1 MDRICGEEP
10 VSMFVRGI
18 GRSDGT
24 GAYGVVLA
32 CEGKSRE
39 LSGAEASASNNR
51 MDIVA
56 AIAGLEA
63 LTRPSR
69 VTVFNN
75 NTYLVDAI
83 AKGWA
88 AKWRSRSWRNAENE
102 PTAHADLWERLL
114 DLCAKHDV
122 LFTYRAVDANSPEL
136 MRCDEIARA
145 AGDAGRVSAS

>member
-1 MDRICGEEP
+1 MDN
-10 VSMFVRGI
+10 VSHRKSVSIFARGI
-18 GRSDGT
+18 SGGDRV
-24 GAYGVVLA
+24 GAYGVVLV
-32 CEGKSRE
+32 CDGKSRE
-39 LSGAEASASNNR
+39 LSGAEPSSSNNR

-63 LTRPSR
+63 LNRPCR
-69 VTVFNN
+69 VTVLNNN

-88 AKWRSRSWRNAENE
+88 VKWRARGWRNAENE

-122 LFTYRAVDANSPEL
+122 WFMYRAVDGASPEL
-136 MRCDEIARA
+136 QRCDELAR
-145 AGDAGRVSAS
+145 DAIERPRT